1 MPIHKDLNHNFF
13 KEWTPEMAYV
23 LGFFAADGT
32 MIKNNRGAHFI
43 EFHITDRIVLSR
55 IRDVLGSNH
64 KISLRP
70 KKKSTHRLGYRL
82 QIGSKKMY
90 ADLSVLGFTPNKSK
104 SVTFPAVPVSLV
116 GDFVRGYFDGDG
128 CVYFKLHKVGD
139 RKKPRWIFTTRFT
152 SGCKQF
158 LVDLLSVLRS
168 MKLQKGFITSKN
180 GSYDLVF
187 SHKDSVALCY
197 LMYNNVSRNLFLPR
211 KFRRFRKALRILF
224 GKKVK
229 MRL

>member
-1 MPIHKDLNHNFF
+1 M
-13 KEWTPEMAYV
+13 TYV

-43 EFHITDRIVLSR
+43 EFHITDHIVLSR
-55 IRDVLGSNH
+55 IRNVLGSNH

-70 KKKSTHRLGYRL
+70 KRKSTHREGYRL
-82 QIGSKKMY
+82 QIGSKEMY
-90 ADLSVLGFTPNKSK
+90 SDLLALGFTSNKSK
-104 SVTFPAVPVSLV
+104 SVKFPNIPPSYI

-128 CVYFKLHKVGD
+128 CVYFKLHSVAD

-158 LVDLLSVLRS
+158 LVDMLSILRS
-168 MKLQKGFITSKN
+168 HKLQGGFITSKN

-187 SHKDSVALCY
+187 SHKDSIALSQ
-197 LMYNNVSRNLFLPR
+197 LMYNNVTSQLFLPR
-211 KFRRFRKALRILF
+211 KFKIYKKALRILF
-224 GKKVK
+224 GRKLL
-229 MRL
+229 MRV

>member
-1 MPIHKDLNHNFF
+1 MPIHKSLNHDFF
-13 KEWTPEMAYV
+13 KKWTPEMAYV

-55 IRDVLGSNH
+55 IRDVLCSNH

-90 ADLSVLGFTPNKSK
+90 ADLSALGFTPSKSK
-104 SVTFPAVPVSLV
+104 SVALPTIPPSLV
-116 GDFVRGYFDGDG
+116 GDFVRGYFDVDG
-128 CVYFKLHKVGD
+128 CVYFKLHKVSD

-152 SGCKQF
+152 SGCRQF
-158 LVDLLSVLRS
+158 LVDLLSALRNA
-168 MKLQKGFITSKN
+168 KLQKGFITSKT
-180 GSYDLVF
+180 GSHNLVF

-211 KFRRFRKALRILF
+211 KFRIFRRASHVLF
-224 GKKVK
+224 GKKIK

>member
-1 MPIHKDLNHNFF
+1 
-13 KEWTPEMAYV
+13 
-23 LGFFAADGT
+23 
-32 MIKNNRGAHFI
+32 
-43 EFHITDRIVLSR
+43 
-55 IRDVLGSNH
+55 
-64 KISLRP
+64 
-70 KKKSTHRLGYRL
+70 
-82 QIGSKKMY
+82 MY